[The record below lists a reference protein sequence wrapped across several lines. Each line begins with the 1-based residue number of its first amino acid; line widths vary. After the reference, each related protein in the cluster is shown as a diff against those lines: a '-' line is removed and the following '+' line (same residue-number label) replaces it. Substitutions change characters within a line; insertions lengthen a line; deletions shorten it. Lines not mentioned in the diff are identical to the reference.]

1 MKSVGKTIQEIL
13 AEREK
18 KNFLTPELIESL
30 NEDEEYIK
38 DGDIWCKKCNTRRT
52 TLTFRAKGRCLCRCQ
67 SDEIQRERDK
77 LFENDKRRFIES
89 LRRASLLGEQYDS
102 ATFAETDLY
111 SEEFR
116 QVYARCQK
124 YCEAAPLVLRKGHG
138 IYLYGNP
145 GTGKTHIT
153 ACMANE
159 LLTQGRAVLFT
170 SMGEISK
177 AIRGTFDKKGGE
189 TEQSFMKRLNSVD
202 FLFIDDFGTE
212 RLVKGNEDMWLQEK
226 VFDIVNTRYN
236 NNKPIIFTSNYSLA
250 QMARERGL
258 SLKTVDRIQ
267 EKNVTME
274 LKGSSYRDKARELT
288 EFDF

>member
-1 MKSVGKTIQEIL
+1 MLFDAEKTIDAI
-13 AEREK
+13 ASKVPKPIADTYR
-18 KNFLTPELIESL
+18 
-30 NEDEEYIK
+30 DEE
-38 DGDIWCKKCNTRRT
+38 GFLMCANCHTRREAI
-52 TLTFRAKGRCLCRCQ
+52 FRFKEAGKEKRVPCVCRCQ
-67 SDEIQRERDK
+67 QAKIQKEYDK
-77 LFENDKRRFIES
+77 AFEYDRRRYVES

-111 SEEFR
+111 SKEFA

-124 YCEAAPLVLRKGHG
+124 YCEAAPLVLKKGHG

-159 LLTQGRAVLFT
+159 LLNQGRAVLFT

-177 AIRGTFDKKGGE
+177 AIRGTFDRKGGQ
-189 TEQSFMKRLNSVD
+189 TEQEFMKKLNSID

-212 RLVKGNEDMWLQEK
+212 RLVKGNEDLWLQEK

-250 QMARERGL
+250 DMARERGL
-258 SLKTVDRIQ
+258 SLRTVDRIQ